1 VKKRLMVTAALVAAV
16 AVLIAF
22 TLPPRRLVLQA
33 QTDGTIPGIFHVHT
47 SRSDGLSGPDEIAA
61 AAARAGLKFVVFTD
75 HGDATRMP
83 DPPQYRSGVLCLD
96 GVEVSTTGGHYI
108 AIDMPPAPYP
118 LGGDPRDV
126 VEDVRRLGGFGI
138 AAHPDSPK
146 PQLRWR
152 EWTAPVDAIEIVNL
166 DTSWRQWAQ
175 QANAPANQTA
185 GASGRWPARRRLLA
199 ALAGY
204 PFRPAET
211 IGSLVRTDGL
221 MSQWAALASRRRV
234 VMLAGADAHAKL
246 GLRADPAD
254 SSFVLP
260 FPGYESSFR
269 TMSVHVAA
277 DRPLT
282 GNAATDAA
290 LLTRAIRAGH
300 VYTAL
305 DSVATPP
312 SLEFT
317 ATNSRGAARAGDE
330 LAAGGPVTLHVRS
343 NAPAAF
349 TTIVWN
355 GSAVLSPDHHEQDFT
370 VGAPDGPGVYWV
382 EVRSSNRSPDVA
394 WLTSNPV
401 YVRDAGASTGL
412 HGRPPAAISRA
423 FFDGRSV
430 AGWRVEH
437 DPTSL
442 AAVDPAP
449 IVGATELR
457 FRFGLAGGPLVGQVA
472 ALVVDTPGGVAAGD
486 RVTFTMRAEQPMRL
500 SVQVRAGDGGSDRW
514 ARSVY
519 LDASDQE
526 HTVFFDDMV
535 PMGQTR
541 TLKPPLSS
549 VSSLLFVVDTTN
561 TKPGASG
568 RVWMKRAALEK

>member
-75 HGDATRMP
+75 HGDATRAP

-108 AIDMPPAPYP
+108 AIDMPAAPYP

-152 EWTAPVDAIEIVNL
+152 EWTAPVDAVEILNL

-185 GASGRWPARRRLLA
+185 DASRRWPARRRLLA

-211 IGSLVRTDGL
+211 IGSLVQTDGV

-234 VMLAGADAHAKL
+234 VTLAGADAHAKL

-300 VYTAL
+300 LYTAL

-355 GSAVLSPDHHEQDFT
+355 GSTVLSTDHHEQDFT

-382 EVRSSNRSPDVA
+382 EVRTSNRTPDVA

-401 YVRDAGASTGL
+401 YVRDAGAPTEL
-412 HGRPPAAISRA
+412 PGRPPATISRA
-423 FFDGRSV
+423 IFDGRSV

-442 AAVDPAP
+442 TAVDPAP
-449 IVGATELR
+449 TVGATELR

-500 SVQVRAGDGGSDRW
+500 SVQVRADDGSERW

-541 TLKPPLSS
+541 TLKPALSS
-549 VSSLLFVVDTTN
+549 VRSLLFVVDTTN

>member
-1 VKKRLMVTAALVAAV
+1 MVTAALVAAV

-300 VYTAL
+300 LYTAL
-305 DSVATPP
+305 DSAATPP

-317 ATNSRGAARAGDE
+317 ATNGRGAARAGDE

>member
-1 VKKRLMVTAALVAAV
+1 MVTAALVAAV

>member
-1 VKKRLMVTAALVAAV
+1 MVTAAFVAAV

-108 AIDMPPAPYP
+108 AIDMPAAPYP

-185 GASGRWPARRRLLA
+185 DASRRWPARRRLLA

-204 PFRPAET
+204 PFRPSET
-211 IGSLVRTDGL
+211 IGSLVQTDGV

-234 VMLAGADAHAKL
+234 VTLAGADAHAKL

-269 TMSVHVAA
+269 TLSVHVAT

-282 GNAATDAA
+282 DYAATDAA

-300 VYTAL
+300 LYTAL
-305 DSVATPP
+305 DSVAAPP

-317 ATNSRGAARAGDE
+317 ATNTRGAARAGDE

-355 GSAVLSPDHHEQDFT
+355 GPTVLGPNHHEQDFT

-382 EVRSSNRSPDVA
+382 EVRSSNRTQDVA

-401 YVRDAGASTGL
+401 YVRDAGASTKL
-412 HGRPPAAISRA
+412 PGRPPATISRA
-423 FFDGRSV
+423 IFDGRSV

-457 FRFGLAGGPLVGQVA
+457 YRFGLAGGPLVGQVA
-472 ALVVDTPGGVAAGD
+472 ALVVDTPGGVAAAD

-526 HTVFFDDMV
+526 HTVYFDDMV
-535 PMGQTR
+535 PMGQTG
-541 TLKPPLSS
+541 TLKPGLSS
-549 VSSLLFVVDTTN
+549 VRSLLFVVDTTN